1 MKIKVKPTQTLE
13 SLVACWQHLDMACPQ
28 HDPTIVGSWPQHH
41 TWNKKN
47 QNNGHGQEMIFH
59 VHPFLVLAIR
69 SIIVNEAIQGAFQS
83 ANIPF
88 VVL

>member
-1 MKIKVKPTQTLE
+1 
-13 SLVACWQHLDMACPQ
+13 
-28 HDPTIVGSWPQHH
+28 
-41 TWNKKN
+41 
-47 QNNGHGQEMIFH
+47 MIFH

-69 SIIVNEAIQGAFQS
+69 SIIVNEAIQGAFQN